1 MMHKKIRQGI
11 KGKNVLVTGGA
22 GFIGSHLVDA
32 LLAEGNKVVIIDN
45 LFSGDESNIASAI
58 SNKAVFFKDDAES
71 YFAMRHIIVSHEIEI
86 VFNLAT
92 KPLNYSFENP
102 ANALDTNLKV
112 ILNLLE
118 LQREGQFKT
127 LCHFSSS
134 EVYGSAQ
141 TARMDENHP
150 RNPTTTYAAGKAAA
164 DLALTSYV
172 AMFGLDAFI
181 LRPFNNFGPRQNY
194 KGKLAAIIPLTV
206 CKIFD
211 GISPEIHGTG
221 EQMRDFIFVK
231 DTIRSSLQLYQIMP
245 AGEDVNIA
253 TDNSITMNYL
263 MAKIIE
269 IMAYKGRIKKCPE
282 RGSDVIRHTGCN
294 KKMMDFLN
302 FKSTDFDEALFI
314 TINWYNSEIAKSVS
328 ANDS

>member
-1 MMHKKIRQGI
+1 MIHKQIRRDIRGRR
-11 KGKNVLVTGGA
+11 VLITGGA
-22 GFIGSHLVDA
+22 GFIGSHLADE
-32 LLAEGNKVVIIDN
+32 LLKNGNTVIIIDN
-45 LFSGDESNIASAI
+45 LFSGDESNIVPAI
-58 SNKAVFFKDDAES
+58 SNKAVFYKDDAES
-71 YFAMRHIIVSHEIEI
+71 YFAMRHVIISHEIEI

-118 LQREGQFKT
+118 LQREGQFET

-206 CKIFD
+206 CKLLD

-231 DTIRSSLQLYQIMP
+231 DTIRSTLQLYQIMP

-263 MAKIIE
+263 MSKIIK
-269 IMAYKGRIKKCPE
+269 IMKYEGSIKKCAE
-282 RGSDVIRHTGCN
+282 RGSDVFRHTGCN
-294 KKMMDFLN
+294 KKMMDLLDFEPTN
-302 FKSTDFDEALFI
+302 FDEALFE
-314 TINWYNSEIAKSVS
+314 TVNWYESKIF
-328 ANDS
+328 NDGEV